1 MGFDVEPDDLR
12 SFGRQVG
19 RAAEDAQQAV
29 KYAKTHSDAIG
40 TAAQEGLILQISG
53 LHPSV
58 ASEVHSVLDRVHKLL
73 NSSSGELTRSAE
85 YYEKTDHDQASKLD
99 ATYPASQR

>member
-1 MGFDVEPDDLR
+1 MGFDVEPDDVR
-12 SFGRQVG
+12 SFGKQVA

-40 TAAQEGLILQISG
+40 TSAQEGLVLHIAG

-58 ASEVHSVLDRVHKLL
+58 ASDVHSVLDRVHTLL
-73 NSSSGELTRSAE
+73 NSSSGELTRSAA
-85 YYEKTDHDQASKLD
+85 YYEKTDHDQASKVD
-99 ATYPASQR
+99 ATYPASKR

>member
-1 MGFDVEPDDLR
+1 MGFDVEPEDLR
-12 SFGRQVG
+12 GFGKQVA
-19 RAAEDAQQAV
+19 RAAEDARQAV

-40 TAAQEGLILQISG
+40 TSAQEGLVLHVAG

-58 ASEVHSVLDRVHKLL
+58 ASDVHAVLERVHELL

-85 YYEKTDHDQASKLD
+85 YYEKTDHDQASRLD
-99 ATYPASQR
+99 ATYPASKR